1 MAYNGKN
8 TKIIRNGT
16 GYELKPEVNMPSD
29 KFTAVFGN
37 KPIDLAQ
44 RGLKHIAGKN
54 KAYKPHKDNANTSVD
69 GQYINKDLIKV
80 LNSSNF
86 YGLNPNTPLSHT
98 AIHGFTFNHQEQKG
112 RRSTTLNSTVKAW
125 TKLNQL
131 QSNQT
136 GTLYAFDLETFGGTS
151 QDKRWNPAGITEFA
165 MRQHD
170 FATGKSK
177 DTNILFTNKATLD
190 AIEEQLNVYKQLM
203 RDGISMKEMKE
214 KHNDVYVTA
223 MRMSLYDPARGA
235 AFEQVNGVWQ
245 ATALVDTKEAEAGNV
260 ASVMNAFKNFRKM
273 QLDVNEHT
281 GLTAD
286 VEALIRATNQMNIGM
301 QTGEAVVMGHNIVNF
316 DRPILSKAIN
326 DIYRQQVDIYRDK
339 SLSDERRQQAFNALQ
354 LFHIDP
360 NGHVG
365 FNFDNMP
372 VLDTLGGYRAVRDEL
387 GMELPS
393 LQLEYLTERYM
404 PHLLNQGVSHLGIN
418 DVRNNISIVLDKLPE
433 LNGQSPFEYI
443 MNEAKNGGLSKLNSN
458 RPTVALNN
466 KQLFK
471 ATGNMLTPE
480 FGGKGFLNY
489 IQYNTGEIYTAGGY
503 HIKDGNIT
511 HTDYAGNTGFRK
523 GGFYKV
529 GVQERI
535 EVRNLPK
542 EMQEHL
548 LSNYPEYNSKYI
560 YHASFI
566 NETGVGSVQGHTVN
580 VFATSQEEM
589 EAILGSNLAH
599 VANATDDG
607 GWQIVQGQKDELV
620 TAAYRFK
627 NNRVYARKEK
637 GSDTNIV
644 KKAIRLSDQRSRNDA
659 VQRAVYNHEK
669 SALRIQGMLN
679 FDEEIRKGKLGTKF
693 DKMLADNVSLSEV
706 LVNDGTVNGTQY
718 FSKRDMQKINATL
731 KKHIGYE
738 SKGQMF
744 LDERTKINVAEEYGN
759 IVGRKQY
766 YTNLL
771 ETTKEAMGIKEID
784 SKNATGATKFFK
796 ELDKKAKTKVIM
808 DAANGNPTG
817 DVISKA
823 KEAKNVYTNT
833 KAYFKSTYDFKLG
846 DRFDFVG
853 EKAQLIQDVWSGE
866 RDDDIVSINL
876 NEPNAGSKFL
886 NKLYK
891 ARMGH
896 KANQKNISQ
905 KEIDANT
912 QQAFYSFLMDLNENR
927 KANKLLFKDKEFNSY
942 MGKILD
948 AKLISNSAPEG
959 FDANEGV
966 MYLLN
971 AVNKAKK
978 KDMGAGIIRTFGDTN
993 IFNMNPQMTKNL
1005 NNLDADVIK
1014 SLGKDIGKIEYYD
1027 DKSKQR
1033 YVKELVNIFGINQ
1046 DLFDERTAGLN
1057 KYEKERARIIR
1068 DDIHD
1073 KLSVYFDDLLS
1084 ATGQHGVG
1092 LTIDESNQRLVATLG
1107 NRAQEL
1113 YAMPKFQIDEHG
1125 VIHVQSGGTDVGVSL
1140 RLAVKNGK
1148 TYLTTNFDESFGSK
1162 DTFQKILTSRKNE
1175 TGSIDLTDLNRVLKL
1190 HNQKTK
1196 EFTGYTGSKN
1206 DLSTLNS
1213 VFDLSA
1219 VSELYYEM
1227 FRKNGSLNHLVDKID
1242 FNNKDLAALYRKNA
1256 EKFKDGNIPPDLFM
1270 AGINDFV
1277 NIMKV
1282 TLDEEDDTYKDTV
1295 AMLEQVGMSLKE
1307 TKLVNGLVQ
1316 LGGRVVGNYS
1326 NYFDNVG
1333 RPPMTGAG
1341 NVKQIRI
1348 EDIKKLAKHGVIAGS
1363 IFESEETLR
1372 GIYRESAGIEMVS
1385 DFRARQAYMSAPIIQ
1400 TVLEKNRSNVL
1411 SANINN
1417 ATIEQM
1423 TEKQKQVV
1431 YDKLIENMA
1440 SGTYEQ
1446 ARVVDGRILNEII
1459 DMPIDT
1465 SYLSVNKDIIGA
1477 IGRGTNQDKFARLV
1491 DLAGDITYDEN
1502 TKEYVYKRR
1511 AGSIVKKGE
1520 SIANY
1525 VGYGGVQNSYGSKY
1539 DLGLLSYSIRNKE
1552 NKELSDE
1559 EVSKIIN
1566 LYRERFDAVDSK
1578 EDMLHTLTEVMGAYG
1593 LKTSY
1598 KIENINQA
1606 SIYKVLDQGS
1616 EKGMSLAMNATLG
1629 EYNKEVSEYFKMFGQ
1644 MAEEFGLDKDKYNL
1658 RGKVVGREKAIL
1670 AMHEDL
1676 MSAVN
1681 ASGKFKNA
1689 KNMNDIVQMIYGRN
1703 GHKKT
1708 NQTIGGI
1715 LDLIKDER
1723 DVLSEMAFGE
1733 HGAFKNLFGIVNDAI
1748 PKHENL
1754 GLNTFANFNEAVY
1767 KYEIAKY
1774 GSHSEENYNKAL
1786 TFLTEQ
1792 MNTNNDINFL
1802 RQTSKGS
1809 TLNSVGKTFSMGQ
1822 SSTAIVNREEGEFDF
1837 IDDGKFT
1844 NFMKFT
1850 NDLIIK
1856 LDANTPEEDKLVH
1869 EDVYVYK
1876 IDKTTGKP
1884 KLEKQETLVGSFKFI
1899 EEDGKKIAI
1908 SATNFGSHSIVNDGE
1923 TISGVTQEYI
1933 NAKMALNELRLK
1945 ENLTKED
1952 KARIKELSEFVGS
1965 QKDSVKFMK
1974 IDDQGM
1980 TIMRRN
1986 RFNDAL
1992 AEDLGA
1998 SLRLTDGREAHFN
2011 EEKAKMLSAKTGDF
2025 IRYDNNKK
2033 SFALDDEIRNR
2044 GENQVWIE
2052 KMMKKQFYND
2062 YYGEELT
2069 EEMLKDPKY
2078 AHLKE
2083 VREYLTGT
2091 LKADKVG
2098 VYEAENYYNADGL
2111 ITAHRFNRGRMTESD
2126 RNALIQKSN
2135 FELMSIKDYVSAEG
2149 SSNSE
2154 VIGSIANK
2162 RILLDLGDE
2171 FDESKR
2177 YIAIPEG
2184 GMAVGDEEALAKW
2197 QGKINHLKKLQNKL
2211 DALEGAGKLKDNAF
2225 YKSLSEEDKKA
2236 YIETLGD
2243 VPQNLVDERNMIL
2256 DQMVE
2261 ARQGIID
2268 TINEGPRK
2276 DSVVSKISKLEI
2288 TESQERLKILSIT
2301 STSANNEALRAL
2313 GIKQE
2318 IDLASESFMKTA
2330 KIMQNDGTGI
2340 SLHELQEKGVH
2351 YDVERVGRDY
2361 FERAGYFDKEMLDK
2375 MGFTTEEEM
2384 EQYLKEYGTMRNV
2397 TRYPEI
2403 LDTSKFNTRIFYDE
2417 SMNGKNGISVMAHS
2431 MLKYNGDSDG
2441 DSESGF
2447 NVTIDGVNFAIFERQ
2462 KQIATEQLK
2471 AEGNTDTGA
2480 MFQKTLMERVI
2491 KNGVVTEDAYIGFRD
2506 MSLMQDV
2513 MAHTEN
2519 VAWAEKARGDIVDDI
2534 TKNVKVGTI
2543 GGLNYQ
2549 IKDSVSDTF
2558 KNARFESMHL
2568 ELKSKE
2574 LKENISGVKDA
2585 ISFVLQ
2591 QSPDAFKDGTLEIAQ
2606 SIAGGESTISDVR
2619 GANKYRI
2626 LDHAMAAIEQSH
2638 KNGIITDDQFES
2650 MQSDL
2655 IKRVRT
2661 QQMFEEQAS
2670 KSTKSAIGSI
2680 NNALNALKTTTN
2692 IMMRDE
2698 GSEFYDLNAANITQ
2712 ELTYQ
2717 LEQQVISGKKV
2728 AFELGDTRLLEVE
2741 DILKKAKLGKGA
2753 EAKEDLAN
2761 WMDTYFDKGTTE
2773 RIWSRM
2779 RPTHREELIK
2789 NKTLENAAAELMKNN
2804 TDLTED
2810 QARIKAM
2817 NQYLANIMLDAST
2830 VIANSEGGKNTVH
2843 HMGSI
2848 NKKTSTF
2855 DNMDNNT
2862 GAGIGG
2868 SMVNNAVNFLNRKS
2882 VDEIEKMAHNKGV
2895 ELDPISQESVKQT
2908 QKAITEAM
2916 ADTLLKDAKLG
2927 FSGGAVLG
2935 MAAIGV
2941 GAGLMIAGYAGGGH
2955 SRPTPPKDD
2964 TQPAQ
2969 LPPDFD
2975 EGGEPGMQQHGYVIN
2990 IKADTNKGERHL
3002 KKTLKQLKS
3011 VSNGGNVNIN
3021 MNYKRTNGG
3030 GYSNKDIE
3038 NIINNF
3044 I

>member
-54 KAYKPHKDNANTSVD
+54 KAYKPHKNNANTSVD

-131 QSNQT
+131 QTNQT

-190 AIEEQLNVYKQLM
+190 AIEAQLDEYKALM
-203 RDGISMKEMKE
+203 RKGISMKEMKE

-235 AFEQVNGVWQ
+235 KFEQVNGVWQ
-245 ATALVDTKEAEAGNV
+245 ATALVATEDAEAGNV

-316 DRPILSKAIN
+316 DRPILSKAVN
-326 DIYRQQVDIYRDK
+326 DIYRQQVDIYKDK

-404 PHLLNQGVSHLGIN
+404 PHLLNQGVAHLGIN

-560 YHASFI
+560 YHASFV

-599 VANATDDG
+599 VANSTDDG
-607 GWQIVQGQKDELV
+607 GWQIVQGQKDELI

-693 DKMLADNVSLSEV
+693 DKMLADNVSLSEA

-766 YTNLL
+766 YINLL

-942 MGKILD
+942 MEKILD

-993 IFNMNPQMTKNL
+993 IFNVNPQMTKNL

-1033 YVKELVNIFGINQ
+1033 YVKELVNIFGISQ

-1068 DDIHD
+1068 DDIHN
-1073 KLSVYFDDLLS
+1073 KLGVYFDDLLS

-1113 YAMPKFQIDEHG
+1113 YDMPKFQIDEHG
-1125 VIHVQSGGTDVGVSL
+1125 IIHVQSGGTDVGVSL

-1206 DLSTLNS
+1206 DLTTLNS
-1213 VFDLSA
+1213 AFDLSA

-1227 FRKNGSLNHLVDKID
+1227 FRKNGSLSHLVGEIN
-1242 FNNKDLAALYRKNA
+1242 FNNKDLAKLYRDNA

-1282 TLDEEDDTYKDTV
+1282 TLDKEDSGYDDIMT
-1295 AMLEQVGMSLKE
+1295 MLEQVGMSIKE

-1316 LGGRVVGNYS
+1316 LGDRVVGNYS
-1326 NYFDNVG
+1326 NLFDNVQ

-1341 NVKQIRI
+1341 NVKQLRV

-1363 IFESEETLR
+1363 IFESEATLR
-1372 GIYRESAGIEMVS
+1372 GIYRESAGVEMAT

-1400 TVLEKNRSNVL
+1400 TVLEKNRNNIL
-1411 SANINN
+1411 TANINN
-1417 ATIEQM
+1417 ATIKQM
-1423 TEKQKQVV
+1423 TDKQKQVV
-1431 YDKLIENMA
+1431 YDRLIENMS

-1446 ARVVDGRILNEII
+1446 ARVVDSRIINEII
-1459 DMPIDT
+1459 DMPVDT
-1465 SYLSVNKDIIGA
+1465 SYLSVNKNIIGA
-1477 IGRGTNQDKFARLV
+1477 IGRGTDQDKFARLV
-1491 DLAGDITYDEN
+1491 DLVGDITYDEN
-1502 TKEYVYKRR
+1502 AQEYVYKRR

-1552 NKELSDE
+1552 NKELTDE

-1598 KIENINQA
+1598 KVENINQA

-1629 EYNKEVSEYFKMFGQ
+1629 EYNKEVASYFKTFGE
-1644 MAEEFGLDKDKYNL
+1644 MAEEFGLDKKKYDFT
-1658 RGKVVGREKAIL
+1658 GKIVGREKTIL
-1670 AMHEDL
+1670 AAHEDL
-1676 MSAVN
+1676 LNAVN
-1681 ASGKFKNA
+1681 ASGQFKKA

-1703 GHKKT
+1703 GHKKS

-1733 HGAFKNLFGIVNDAI
+1733 HGAFKGLFGIVNDAV

-1767 KYEIAKY
+1767 KYELAKY
-1774 GSHSEENYNKAL
+1774 GSHTEENYNKAL

-1792 MNTNNDINFL
+1792 MNKDDSINFM
-1802 RQTSKGS
+1802 RQTTKGS
-1809 TLNSVGKTFSMGQ
+1809 TLKSVGKTFTMGQ
-1822 SSTAIVNREEGEFDF
+1822 NNTAIVNRQEGEFDF
-1837 IDDGKFT
+1837 IDDGRFT

-1850 NDLIIK
+1850 NDLIVT
-1856 LDANTPEEDKLVH
+1856 LDAGTPEEDKLVH
-1869 EDVYVYK
+1869 ENVYMYK
-1876 IDKTTGKP
+1876 PDGKGGY
-1884 KLEKQETLVGSFKFI
+1884 KLEKQKTLVGSFNFI
-1899 EEDGKKIAI
+1899 EEDGKKIAV
-1908 SATNFGSHSIVNDGE
+1908 SPNSFGSHSIVNDGE
-1923 TISGVTQEYI
+1923 TLSGVTQEYI
-1933 NAKMALNELRLK
+1933 NAKKALNELRLK
-1945 ENLTKED
+1945 ENLTAED
-1952 KARIKELSEFVGS
+1952 KVKIRELNEFVSS
-1965 QKDSVKFMK
+1965 QKDHVKFMK

-1980 TIMRRN
+1980 SIMKRN
-1986 RFNDAL
+1986 RLNDAL

-1998 SLRLTDGREAHFN
+1998 SVRLTDGREAHFT
-2011 EEKAKMLSAKTGDF
+2011 EEKAKMLSAKTGGY
-2025 IRYDNNKK
+2025 IRYDSESK
-2033 SFALDDEIRNR
+2033 SFALDDAIRNR

-2126 RNALIQKSN
+2126 RNALIQESN

-2149 SSNSE
+2149 SSHSE

-2171 FDESKR
+2171 FDGKDR
-2177 YIAIPEG
+2177 YVAIPEG
-2184 GMAVGDEEALAKW
+2184 GMAVGSEEALAKW
-2197 QGKINHLKKLQNKL
+2197 QGKVKHLKNLQNQL
-2211 DALEGAGKLKDNAF
+2211 DALEGAGKLKDNKF
-2225 YKSLSEEDKKA
+2225 YQSLSEEDKEK
-2236 YIETLGD
+2236 YLKTLGD
-2243 VPQNLVDERNMIL
+2243 VPKDLIDQRNEIL
-2256 DQMVE
+2256 DKMVA
-2261 ARQGIID
+2261 ARQDIVD
-2268 TINEGPRK
+2268 LINEGPRK
-2276 DSVVSKISKLEI
+2276 DSVISNISKLEI

-2318 IDLASESFMKTA
+2318 IELGSESFMKTA
-2330 KIMQNDGTGI
+2330 KIMQIDGPDL
-2340 SLHELQEKGVH
+2340 SLHELQEKGIY
-2351 YDVERVGRDY
+2351 YDAERVGRDY
-2361 FERAGYFDKEMLDK
+2361 FERAGYFEKEMLDK
-2375 MGFTTEEEM
+2375 MGFETEEQM
-2384 EQYLKEYGTMRNV
+2384 ENYLKEYGTMRNA

-2403 LDTSKFNTRIFYDE
+2403 LDTSKFNTRIYYDE

-2447 NVTIDGVNFAIFERQ
+2447 NMTIDGYNFAVYERQ
-2462 KQIATEQLK
+2462 RQIAIGQLRD
-2471 AEGNTDTGA
+2471 EGNTGTGPLFEA
-2480 MFQKTLMERVI
+2480 AIKERVLQ
-2491 KNGVVTEDAYIGFRD
+2491 NGGLTEDAYLGFRD
-2506 MSLMQDV
+2506 MSIVQDL

-2519 VAWAEKARGDIVDDI
+2519 VAWAEKAKGDIVDDVM
-2534 TKNVKVGTI
+2534 KNVKVGSI

-2549 IKDSVSDTF
+2549 IKDAVSETF
-2558 KNARFESMHL
+2558 KDSRFEAMHI
-2568 ELKSKE
+2568 EMKSDAIKQ
-2574 LKENISGVKDA
+2574 NIAGVKDA
-2585 ISFVLQ
+2585 ISFALGQ
-2591 QSPDAFKDGTLEIAQ
+2591 DQEAFKDGTLEIAQ
-2606 SIAGGESTISDVR
+2606 SIAGGEHTISEVR
-2619 GANKYRI
+2619 GFDKYKV
-2626 LDHAMAAIEQSH
+2626 LDQAMSVIEKSH
-2638 KNGIITDDQFES
+2638 KAGTITDDQFET

-2661 QQMFEEQAS
+2661 QQMFEEQAG

-2692 IMMRDE
+2692 IMMKDE
-2698 GSEFYDLNAANITQ
+2698 GSEFFDLNAANITQ

-2753 EAKEDLAN
+2753 EVKGDLAN

-2789 NKTLENAAAELMKNN
+2789 NKTIENAAAELMKNN

-2817 NQYLANIMLDAST
+2817 NQYLADIMLDAST
-2830 VIANSEGGKNTVH
+2830 VVANSEGGRNTVH
-2843 HMGSI
+2843 HMSSI

-2855 DNMDNNT
+2855 DRMDSNT

-2868 SMVNNAVNFLNRKS
+2868 FMTNNAINFFNRKS
-2882 VDEIEKMAHNKGV
+2882 VEEIEKMAHNKGT
-2895 ELDPISQESVKQT
+2895 ELDPISQEAVEQT
-2908 QKAITEAM
+2908 KSAITEAM
-2916 ADTLLKDAKLG
+2916 ANTLLKDARPGL
-2927 FSGGAVLG
+2927 SGGAVLG